1 MKNTEKAKRYGEE
14 LARQLFEDFRK
25 PEFIGENF
33 TWEKFPE
40 IASRLARVHYPFYL
54 TNTPKNLEE
63 LKEICKTA
71 CRDECVKLVREN
83 NL

>member
-14 LARQLFEDFRK
+14 FAKEIFKDFLR
-25 PEFIGENF
+25 PEFRGEKF

-40 IASRLARVHYPFYL
+40 IASRLAKVHYPLSL
-54 TNTPKNLEE
+54 TNRPRNIEE

-71 CRDECVKLVREN
+71 CRDECVKLVKEN